1 MNPLHRNA
9 ALALG
14 AVLLGLLLWTFT
26 RPPAPRRPRA
36 TAPVSSA
43 PATPRP
49 QPESSEST
57 EPAEPLVAEPVGDAP
72 TDAGALD
79 AAAGTGTTHDPALR
93 AALLTRI
100 VQSWQQMPDAAAAAA
115 PPRLGRLPAEYIR
128 ARLREDLIPMAT
140 TCYEHLLARSPG
152 ARGRVVLEF
161 TLLAAAGVGGV
172 VEDAS
177 LRFDGDAASPLAE
190 PSFAT
195 CLRESATTVAF
206 APPEQGGR
214 LTVRYPLTFAP
225 DPTDGGTLDAA
236 TPAR

>member
-26 RPPAPRRPRA
+26 RPPARHPRA
-36 TAPVSSA
+36 AAPTSTAST
-43 PATPRP
+43 TPRP
-49 QPESSEST
+49 QPEPT
-57 EPAEPLVAEPVGDAP
+57 PPTDPAEPLEAEPLGDAP

-79 AAAGTGTTHDPALR
+79 AAAGTGTTYDPALR

-100 VQSWQQMPDAAAAAA
+100 VRSWQVMPDAAAPAAQ
-115 PPRLGRLPAEYIR
+115 PRLGRLPAEYIR

-190 PSFAT
+190 ASFAT
-195 CLRESATTVAF
+195 CLRESAVTVAF

-225 DPTDGGTLDAA
+225 DPADGGALDAA